1 MKILLIAIDQT
12 YNFIVPLLEEDG
24 HEVRLLTKCERIP
37 LVHSPNSLAYILE
50 QIAEFEPELI
60 INGIASIF
68 LYHLFFNDIYIGNTS
83 ASARLETHKWE
94 TRQKAQELGWKLP
107 TVLEECDMNEM
118 STYNT
123 LTYLKPKESNV
134 HAEVWQIPANTNYNG
149 TFPEDTEAY
158 VEEAIDYVVG
168 AICMFTISNGAYHI
182 TRTMA
187 NSVGDGDGSQKSM
200 ETGGPDWTQ
209 AYTIYDLPADLE
221 AAFIAKCRT
230 WLDYAVTLGGS
241 YEGIIEAGITSS
253 NEFYWFEQNSRPGNM
268 TEAFKS
274 GTVQD
279 WLAGLTTDPTR
290 SPPVRY
296 KTET

>member
-1 MKILLIAIDQT
+1 MKILLIAVDQT

-24 HEVRLLTKCERIP
+24 HEVRLLTECERIP
-37 LVHSPNSLAYILE
+37 LIHSLKSTTYILE
-50 QIAEFEPELI
+50 QIAEFEPELV
-60 INGIASIF
+60 INAIATIS
-68 LYHLFFNDIYIGNTS
+68 HLPSSSDYTYIGNTLG
-83 ASARLETHKWE
+83 SARIETHKWE

-118 STYNT
+118 STYDT
-123 LTYLKPKESNV
+123 TTYLKPKTSEE
-134 HAEVWQIPANTNYNG
+134 HAQVWQVPANTTYNG
-149 TFPEDTEAY
+149 YFPADTEAY
-158 VEEAIDYVVG
+158 VEEAVNYAVG
-168 AICMFTISNGAYHI
+168 AICMFTISDGSYHI

-187 NSVGDGDGSQKSM
+187 NSVGDGDGSQKSID
-200 ETGGPDWTQ
+200 GGPDWTQ

-221 AAFIAKCRT
+221 SEFLTKCRA
-230 WLDYAVTLGGS
+230 WLDYAVTRGGS

-290 SPPVRY
+290 SPPMRY

>member
-24 HEVRLLTKCERIP
+24 HEVRLLTECEHIP
-37 LVHSPNSLAYILE
+37 LIHSLKSTTYILE
-50 QIAEFEPELI
+50 QIAEFEPELV
-60 INGIASIF
+60 INAIATISDF
-68 LYHLFFNDIYIGNTS
+68 ASSNYTYIGNSRESTK
-83 ASARLETHKWE
+83 LETHKWE
-94 TRQKAQELGWKLP
+94 TRQKAKELGWKLP

-118 STYNT
+118 STHNV
-123 LTYLKPKESNV
+123 LTYLKPKAPQG
-134 HAEVWQIPANTNYNG
+134 HAEAWQVPANTTYNDCFAPG
-149 TFPEDTEAY
+149 IQAY
-158 VEEAIDYVVG
+158 VEEAIDYAVG
-168 AICMFTISNGAYHI
+168 AICMFTISNGSYHI

-187 NSVGDGDGSQKSM
+187 NSVGDGDGNHKSM
-200 ETGGPDWTQ
+200 GGGADWTQ
-209 AYTIYDLPADLE
+209 SYTIYDLPSDLE
-221 AAFIAKCRT
+221 AAFLAKCRT

-290 SPPVRY
+290 SPPMRY

>member
-24 HEVRLLTKCERIP
+24 HEVRLLTECERTP
-37 LVHSPNSLAYILE
+37 LVHSPNSLTYILE

-94 TRQKAQELGWKLP
+94 TRQKAKELGWKLP

-118 STYNT
+118 STYDNI
-123 LTYLKPKESNV
+123 TYLKPKESDV
-134 HAEVWQIPANTNYNG
+134 HAEVWQVPANTNYNG
-149 TFPEDTEAY
+149 NFPADTKAY

-187 NSVGDGDGSQKSM
+187 NSVGDGDGSQKNM

-268 TEAFKS
+268 AEAFKS

-296 KTET
+296 KTES